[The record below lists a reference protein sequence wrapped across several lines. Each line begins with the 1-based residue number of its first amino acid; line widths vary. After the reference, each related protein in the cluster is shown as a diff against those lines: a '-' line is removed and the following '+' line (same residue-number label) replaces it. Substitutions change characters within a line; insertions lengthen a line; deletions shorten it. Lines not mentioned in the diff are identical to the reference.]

1 MSVKIRLKHF
11 TQTIIRHHH
20 YAIFFPGGQK
30 YPVKRILTF
39 PVRLTRTVGLG
50 DIATHNAD
58 EFLPSTYT
66 PPAAPVTSVNGKTGD
81 VQLSAADVH
90 ALPDTYVPPAPDLS
104 GYETIADANARFV
117 QGIQLGAAA
126 TMGYDTSEVW
136 PVPAGCVMTGL
147 LDGGGDGRGTLQY
160 KPIQR
165 NINGTWTT
173 ISG

>member
-1 MSVKIRLKHF
+1 M
-11 TQTIIRHHH
+11 
-20 YAIFFPGGQK
+20 
-30 YPVKRILTF
+30 
-39 PVRLTRTVGLG
+39 
-50 DIATHNAD
+50 
-58 EFLPSTYT
+58 
-66 PPAAPVTSVNGKTGD
+66 NGKTGD